1 MARRALRDEP
11 EPRDSLL
18 SRLNRIHPQ
27 VIAQRDAKPPTSPI
41 ASLTPLKMSLRL
53 STNQPEPCVPPASSS
68 GKPQHD
74 NVAIWHYPGAC
85 PLANDGQHHSVH
97 VLHVDRTAAPQHACV
112 VNDS

>member
-27 VIAQRDAKPPTSPI
+27 VIAQRDAKPPDLADCVADTSEDVLAIVDQP
-41 ASLTPLKMSLRL
+41 TGTVR
-53 STNQPEPCVPPASSS
+53 STGLFVRQ
-68 GKPQHD
+68 PQHD